1 MNISEKFIKTMR
13 SVFRIK
19 KSDINTLEVSELL
32 TYKANCFKNNIWYR
46 GDSYELDQ
54 LYKQISNHNANFWG
68 SVPTKGL
75 EIRKIHTGLPKTI
88 VNTLCNIVTS
98 DLSSIETDDLGINEQ
113 LNDILEDNNF
123 YKLVNKA
130 LKQTLVI
137 GDGAFKISFDS
148 SVSKYPIIEFV
159 SGDRLEIV
167 YSRDRVKE
175 VQFFTEY
182 TDNKGNKYTLK
193 ENYGK
198 GYVNY
203 QLLKDGKEVSIDTLE
218 ETKNL
223 VNVTFDSSIMLA
235 VPFRIFDSEKYIGR
249 GQSIFDNKTDSFDSI
264 DECWS
269 QWMDAV
275 RNGRAKTYIPDTLI
289 PKNPETGE
297 SIRPNAFDN
306 RFIKIEDDI
315 SENASNKID
324 TQQPQIPTNE
334 YLSTYVT
341 ALDLCLQGL
350 ISPSTLGIDNK
361 KLDNADAQRE
371 KEKATLYTR
380 SIIINELTDA
390 LKDVVK
396 VVINAY
402 YLQIGQSTVDFDVNI
417 TFGEYA
423 SPSFESVVEVLSNPN
438 TPMSIESKVEEM
450 WGGSRSKE
458 WIEQEVKRIKEQ
470 SGIIQMDEPAL
481 SNYEF

>member
-113 LNDILEDNNF
+113 LKDILEDNNF

-159 SGDRLEIV
+159 SGERLEIV
-167 YSRDRVKE
+167 YIRDRVKE
-175 VQFFTEY
+175 VQFFTDY

-198 GYVNY
+198 GYVTY

-235 VPFRIFDSEKYIGR
+235 VPFRIFDSEKYVGR

-380 SIIINELTDA
+380 SIIIDELTDA

-470 SGIIQMDEPAL
+470 NGIITMDEPAL